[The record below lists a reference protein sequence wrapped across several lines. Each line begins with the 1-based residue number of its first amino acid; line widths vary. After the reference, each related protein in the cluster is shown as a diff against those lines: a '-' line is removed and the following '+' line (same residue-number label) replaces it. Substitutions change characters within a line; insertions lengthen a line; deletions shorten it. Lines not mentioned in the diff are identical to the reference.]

1 MKNIIKKGSNELD
14 IMAEARKDKM
24 FQRYSKSASL
34 RIRLAVETFNT
45 REAKGLSQ
53 QRLAKATF
61 STQKI
66 ISKIESGDVNIGIDM
81 LDRLSEALE
90 FNVDNF
96 VRIFYHLEQN
106 RKIEVS
112 SPIKQNMRQAF
123 SDFFGSDNRIFNCD
137 VQTSLKS
144 NSA

>member
-81 LDRLSEALE
+81 LDR
-90 FNVDNF
+90 N
-96 VRIFYHLEQN
+96 IWY
-106 RKIEVS
+106 IW
-112 SPIKQNMRQAF
+112 
-123 SDFFGSDNRIFNCD
+123 
-137 VQTSLKS
+137 
-144 NSA
+144 